1 MLDIEYRIKPLAWL
15 RKRWALPSIALAAFI
30 VCIGLIYI
38 PWGKNDVDWPAWV
51 QAVGSLI
58 GICIAIA
65 VPAWQMHQSVRE
77 KKEAALRAAYENAV
91 MGHKACI
98 EVDQFL
104 SRLIKLSSGNRFGWH
119 DSEFFRVW
127 AATLQRRFAL
137 LIEKEATSQWW
148 SLFLTAQVHLMEIN
162 AALRTEE
169 INSPL
174 LGALA
179 EATLEKWS
187 VDVEPVREKLRML
200 DSQHPEWRS
209 GGLWD

>member
-1 MLDIEYRIKPLAWL
+1 MLDIEFRFKPLAWL
-15 RKRWALPSIALAAFI
+15 KNRWGVPSLAVAAFFL
-30 VCIGLIYI
+30 CIGLIYF
-38 PWGKNDVDWPAWV
+38 PWDKNNVDWPAWV

-77 KKEAALRAAYENAV
+77 KKEEAQRLAYESAD
-91 MGHKACI
+91 MGHKACV

-104 SRLIKLSSGNRFGWH
+104 NQLINASSGNRFGWH
-119 DSEFFRVW
+119 DSEYFRVW
-127 AATLQRRFAL
+127 AATLQKRFAL

-148 SLFLTAQVHLMEIN
+148 SLFLAAQVHLMEID
-162 AALRTEE
+162 AALRTED
-169 INSPL
+169 IDSPL

-179 EATLEKWS
+179 DAKLEKWS
-187 VDVEPVREKLRML
+187 VDVEPVREKLRRL
-200 DSQHPEWRS
+200 DTQHPEWRS